1 MSSVLYLYKGNDMVI
16 ELDGLK
22 NEVTGE
28 YVNNATVTFTLKD
41 AAGATVTG
49 QSFPTAMPYVTAS
62 NGLYRATLSDAA
74 AVVVGTRY
82 VVEINVDAGGGLNGK
97 WELDA
102 VCQTR
107 K

>member
-1 MSSVLYLYKGNDMVI
+1 MSAVLHLYDGNDMVI

-28 YVNNATVTFTLKD
+28 YINDATVTFTLKD
-41 AAGATVTG
+41 ADGVTVSG
-49 QSFPTAMPYVTAS
+49 QSFPTAMPYVASS
-62 NGLYRATLSDAA
+62 NGLYRATLSDAVA
-74 AVVVGTRY
+74 ITVGARY
-82 VVEINVDAGGGLNGK
+82 VVEINVDAGAGLTGK